1 MILFFG
7 GTELD
12 AWCDA
17 CVRGWGLR
25 CAAYHIVVVVV
36 VLVAAV
42 IVAVLELPVAVV
54 VVIKRIIQPYIENR
68 DELQLQNIIKN

>member
-1 MILFFG
+1 MH
-7 GTELD
+7 
-12 AWCDA
+12 A
-17 CVRGWGLR
+17 CVDGGLR

-42 IVAVLELPVAVV
+42 IVVAVLELPVAVV

-68 DELQLQNIIKN
+68 DELQIQNIIKN

>member
-1 MILFFG
+1 MMH
-7 GTELD
+7 
-12 AWCDA
+12 AWCVD
-17 CVRGWGLR
+17 GGLR

-36 VLVAAV
+36 LVAAV
-42 IVAVLELPVAVV
+42 IVVAVLELPVAVV

>member
-17 CVRGWGLR
+17 CVVRGWGLR

-42 IVAVLELPVAVV
+42 IVVVVLELPVAVV

-68 DELQLQNIIKN
+68 D

>member
-1 MILFFG
+1 MMH
-7 GTELD
+7 
-12 AWCDA
+12 AWCVD
-17 CVRGWGLR
+17 GGLR

-42 IVAVLELPVAVV
+42 IVVVVLELPVAVV

>member
-1 MILFFG
+1 MH
-7 GTELD
+7 
-12 AWCDA
+12 AWCVD
-17 CVRGWGLR
+17 GGLR

-36 VLVAAV
+36 VVLVAAV
-42 IVAVLELPVAVV
+42 IVVVVLELPVAVV